1 MGYRVKWSSS
11 VQSWR
16 SEVQGMLEEAS
27 ALLSPGALQ
36 VKGGVRKPRLET
48 QAGPERKELCVSVMR
63 SLASTSKAVGH
74 QERY

>member
-1 MGYRVKWSSS
+1 
-11 VQSWR
+11 
-16 SEVQGMLEEAS
+16 MLEEPS